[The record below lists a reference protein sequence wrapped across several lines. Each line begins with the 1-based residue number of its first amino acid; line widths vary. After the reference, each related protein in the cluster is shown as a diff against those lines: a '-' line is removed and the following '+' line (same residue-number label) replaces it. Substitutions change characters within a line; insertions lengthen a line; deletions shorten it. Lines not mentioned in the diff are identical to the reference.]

1 MSDVDISIRSYSTNP
16 TPKPHTVYHVQIRL
30 PLRSYTVTKRFSDF
44 VTLASEMENAIGE
57 SIPFKLPRKQL
68 FGRHSVANTQLIE
81 ERRAGLEKFL
91 REVQKSYDQRWRLTD
106 PWREFVGLSSAAGA
120 GQGSSL
126 LSSTSS
132 SATTT
137 ASLVMPSGKNI
148 SDPVVWL
155 DTLHE
160 VKTLLHEARKYLS
173 DRDTLA
179 GSTSVNKNGVLESHS
194 AAAEAKKCL
203 VQSGT
208 KIVMLDRGLKEL
220 ANFVGQGE
228 LRRRGDM
235 LNLVKKEREG
245 LDSLASTISR
255 NKVAVDPNSSSS
267 AMSESPDRAALFAGN
282 KGLLGSV
289 ASTAKRVLGPM
300 AETAE
305 TRQLDN
311 RGLLDLQMQKMQ
323 DQEDTLQEFSKILSR
338 QKQLGIEIND
348 ELELQNEML
357 RMLED
362 DVDNSDGKLRRA
374 DRQLRK
380 VK

>member
-1 MSDVDISIRSYSTNP
+1 MSEVDISIRSYSTDP

-30 PLRSYTVTKRFSDF
+30 PLRSYTVSKRFSDF
-44 VTLASEMENAIGE
+44 LKLASDMEDTIGE
-57 SIPFKLPRKQL
+57 SIPFKLPRRQL
-68 FGRHSVANTQLIE
+68 FGNSVTNTELIE
-81 ERRAGLEKFL
+81 ERRGVLEKFL
-91 REVQKSYDQRWRLTD
+91 RDLQKSSDQRWRLSD
-106 PWREFVGLSSAAGA
+106 PWRDFIGLSATGRAS
-120 GQGSSL
+120 QGSSL
-126 LSSTSS
+126 LSSSS
-132 SATTT
+132 TN

-173 DRDTLA
+173 DRDMLSGA
-179 GSTSVNKNGVLESHS
+179 GSVNKNGVLESHS

-208 KIVMLDRGLKEL
+208 KVVMLDRGLKEL
-220 ANFVGQGE
+220 ATSVGQGE

-245 LDSLASTISR
+245 LESLASTISR
-255 NKVAVDPNSSSS
+255 NTDTLNST
-267 AMSESPDRAALFAGN
+267 ASESPDRAALFAGN
-282 KGLLGSV
+282 KGVLGSV
-289 ASTAKRVLGPM
+289 ASSAKRVLGPLT
-300 AETAE
+300 ETSE

-311 RGLLDLQMQKMQ
+311 RGLLNLQMQKMQ
-323 DQEDTLQEFSKILSR
+323 NQEDSLLEFSKILAR
-338 QKQLGIEIND
+338 QKQLGIDIND

-362 DVDNSDGKLRRA
+362 DVENSDGKLRRA
-374 DRQLRK
+374 DRQLK
-380 VK
+380 KIK

>member
-30 PLRSYTVTKRFSDF
+30 PLRSYTVMKRFSDF
-44 VTLASEMENAIGE
+44 VALASEMEHAIGE
-57 SIPFKLPRKQL
+57 SIPFKLPKKQL
-68 FGRHSVANTQLIE
+68 FGRHSVTNIELIE
-81 ERRAGLEKFL
+81 ERRAGLELFL
-91 REVQKSYDQRWRLTD
+91 RDVQKSYDQRWRLSD
-106 PWREFVGLSSAAGA
+106 PWRDFLGLSAAGRA
-120 GQGSSL
+120 NQGSSL
-126 LSSTSS
+126 LSSSS
-132 SATTT
+132 TN

-173 DRDTLA
+173 DRDTL
-179 GSTSVNKNGVLESHS
+179 GGTGSVNKSGVLESHS

-220 ANFVGQGE
+220 ANSVGQGE

-235 LNLVKKEREG
+235 LNLVKKERQG
-245 LDSLASTISR
+245 LESLASTVSR
-255 NKVAVDPNSSSS
+255 NTTATDSTSSS

-282 KGLLGSV
+282 NKGILGTV
-289 ASTAKRVLGPM
+289 TSTAKRVLGPM
-300 AETAE
+300 AETGE

-311 RGLLDLQMQKMQ
+311 QGLLNLQMQKMQ
-323 DQEDTLQEFSKILSR
+323 EQEDSLQEFSKILAR

-362 DVDNSDGKLRRA
+362 DVENSDGKLRRA
-374 DRQLRK
+374 DKQLRK
-380 VK
+380 IK

>member
-1 MSDVDISIRSYSTNP
+1 MSEVDITIRSYSTSP
-16 TPKPHTVYHVQIRL
+16 APKPHTVYHVQIRL
-30 PLRSYTVTKRFSDF
+30 PLRSYTVMKRFSDF
-44 VTLASEMENAIGE
+44 VKLASDMENVVGE

-68 FGRHSVANTQLIE
+68 FGNSVRNMELIE
-81 ERRAGLEKFL
+81 ERKAVLEKFL
-91 REVQKSYDQRWRLTD
+91 RDIQKSSDQRWRLSD
-106 PWREFVGLSSAAGA
+106 PWRDFLGLSAAGRA
-120 GQGSSL
+120 NQGSSL
-126 LSSTSS
+126 LSSSS
-132 SATTT
+132 ST
-137 ASLVMPSGKNI
+137 ASLVMPSGKHI

-173 DRDTLA
+173 DRDTLS
-179 GSTSVNKNGVLESHS
+179 GTGSVNKNGVLESLS

-220 ANFVGQGE
+220 ASSIGQGE

-245 LDSLASTISR
+245 LESLASTVSR
-255 NKVAVDPNSSSS
+255 HTDDTSS
-267 AMSESPDRAALFAGN
+267 AASESPDRAALFAGS
-282 KGLLGSV
+282 KSVLGNV
-289 ASTAKRVLGPM
+289 ASSAKRVLGPL
-300 AETAE
+300 AETGE

-311 RGLLDLQMQKMQ
+311 RGLLTLQMQKMQ
-323 DQEDTLQEFSKILSR
+323 SQDDTLLEFSKILAR
-338 QKQLGIEIND
+338 QKQLGIDIND

-362 DVDNSDGKLRRA
+362 DVENSDGKLRRA
-374 DRQLRK
+374 DRQLK
-380 VK
+380 KIK